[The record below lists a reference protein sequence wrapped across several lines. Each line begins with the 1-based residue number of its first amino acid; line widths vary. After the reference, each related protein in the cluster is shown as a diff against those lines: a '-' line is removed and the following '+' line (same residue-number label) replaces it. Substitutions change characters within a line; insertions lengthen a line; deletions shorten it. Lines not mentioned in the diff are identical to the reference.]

1 MAGRALYRPG
11 TTLRTGLTHFFER
24 RATAD
29 RAAASRFWAESASGA
44 FSAPTPG
51 VCPGFVQTNMVCV
64 QKEHAYDFLQ
74 FCLRNPQPCP
84 VLDISEVGVPEASL
98 AAPGAGAAHLVGH
111 SVSLRV
117 DTHPAW
123 WQTCETK

>member
-84 VLDISEVGVPEASL
+84 VLDISEVGVPEAHHL
-98 AAPGAGAAHLVGH
+98 AWGH
-111 SVSLRV
+111 NGPNLSGQLRNKSVAFSG
-117 DTHPAW
+117 
-123 WQTCETK
+123 